1 MSKND
6 ENQPLLDK
14 DDAKTDYT
22 VESENTGGKFFC
34 IFLLT
39 LSFPFVCGPFEFRFA
54 LVVLDQLFL
63 LYLFYVVQLRN
74 V

>member
-22 VESENTGGKFFC
+22 AEGENVAGGKR
-34 IFLLT
+34 
-39 LSFPFVCGPFEFRFA
+39 RF
-54 LVVLDQLFL
+54 
-63 LYLFYVVQLRN
+63 
-74 V
+74 

>member
-22 VESENTGGKFFC
+22 AEGETAGGKQT
-34 IFLLT
+34 IFI
-39 LSFPFVCGPFEFRFA
+39 
-54 LVVLDQLFL
+54 
-63 LYLFYVVQLRN
+63 
-74 V
+74 

>member
-22 VESENTGGKFFC
+22 AEGETAGG
-34 IFLLT
+34 
-39 LSFPFVCGPFEFRFA
+39 RFSIY
-54 LVVLDQLFL
+54 F
-63 LYLFYVVQLRN
+63 
-74 V
+74 

>member
-22 VESENTGGKFFC
+22 AEGENAGGRCFFSY
-34 IFLLT
+34 IFSSPT
-39 LSFPFVCGPFEFRFA
+39 DFIFFPFGFI
-54 LVVLDQLFL
+54 
-63 LYLFYVVQLRN
+63 
-74 V
+74 